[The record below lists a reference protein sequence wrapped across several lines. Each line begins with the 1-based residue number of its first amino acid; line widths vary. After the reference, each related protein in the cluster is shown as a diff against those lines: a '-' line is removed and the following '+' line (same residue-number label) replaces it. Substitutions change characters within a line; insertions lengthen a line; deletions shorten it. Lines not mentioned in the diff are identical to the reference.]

1 MDAKIMMM
9 PAPTRFKFIYTNY
22 TFFTLSYIKYLL
34 SYILLSLKYFNII
47 FYPFPT
53 IIYTNRLYHGFEI
66 GNFKNKGVCSKCCAN
81 N

>member
-9 PAPTRFKFIYTNY
+9 PAPTRFKFILYQLHI
-22 TFFTLSYIKYLL
+22 FFTLSYIKYLL

-53 IIYTNRLYHGFEI
+53 IIYTNRL
-66 GNFKNKGVCSKCCAN
+66 
-81 N
+81 